1 MYNVIRVVHFAE
13 AADASD
19 RAEYIETVRIAVKEL
34 GALRQLVAPTLPG
47 VINGGDALVH
57 LHFPSAEVAARHTVE
72 LDAALRGP
80 ITVRVDGVGYPARP
94 AQARLNEPRTL
105 YRALLIR
112 VDPSVAADAVE
123 RFERDLLKMP
133 DYISS
138 IVAWRLSRVTDSVG
152 STEWTHVWEQ
162 EFTDRAAL
170 MGQYLNH
177 PVHWS
182 VVDRWFDP
190 ECPESVVRDRVCH
203 TFCTVDDIV
212 VE

>member
-1 MYNVIRVVHFAE
+1 MSKGFPMYNVIRVVHFAE
-13 AADASD
+13 ATDASD

-57 LHFPSAEVAARHTVE
+57 LHFPSAEDAARHTAE

-80 ITVRVDGVGYPARP
+80 ITVRVDGVGYPACP
-94 AQARLNEPRTL
+94 AQARVDEPRTL

-112 VDPSVAADAVE
+112 VDPSAAGDAVE

-138 IVAWRLSRVTDSVG
+138 IVAWRLSRVATPSVAPSG
-152 STEWTHVWEQ
+152 HTSGNRSSPTRSTH
-162 EFTDRAAL
+162 
-170 MGQYLNH
+170 G
-177 PVHWS
+177 PV
-182 VVDRWFDP
+182 P
-190 ECPESVVRDRVCH
+190 EPSRPLERRRPLVRPGMP
-203 TFCTVDDIV
+203 
-212 VE
+212 